1 MIYAAQRIAQNRLK
15 RSITSDIVWIN
26 PWFDI
31 WFCAEFQRIPHL
43 YFYLL
48 SSWGIPIK
56 LPSSSMAKNNLE
68 GGASEIPMVRLPS
81 LQGVTFVVSMV
92 VFDVSRHGLF
102 GCASVVWSSWE
113 ANRLRMTDRRK
124 KSGQYYA
131 FALFNSIWGHS
142 LNMVWPVV
150 ETLVLSRAAGMYII
164 NISID

>member
-1 MIYAAQRIAQNRLK
+1 MQPSVLPRTGLRDQSPVILSESTHDLTFDFVRNSNEYL
-15 RSITSDIVWIN
+15 TST
-26 PWFDI
+26 
-31 WFCAEFQRIPHL
+31 
-43 YFYLL
+43 FYLL